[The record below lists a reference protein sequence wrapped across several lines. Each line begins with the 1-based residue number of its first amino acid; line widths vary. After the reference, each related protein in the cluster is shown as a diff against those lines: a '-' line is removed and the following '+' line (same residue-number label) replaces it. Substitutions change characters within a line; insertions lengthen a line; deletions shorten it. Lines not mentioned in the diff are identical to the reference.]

1 MTRHVVSRLG
11 ALALTLVFLMLSTA
25 LFFSFDP
32 GTNEEPMKKA
42 AAMQTWPSGTIM
54 VNVTDNVGRPL
65 TGATVKTW
73 GDGTSWQN
81 QTADSGTVVLTNL
94 TAGESGSPVTYQ
106 LNASAGGYRDSYQ
119 ETVYLIE
126 NETAY
131 VDLVVYGGYIQ
142 GTVKTISGGSP
153 IPVTGANVTI
163 TPLGYSANVT
173 PADGYYQLAGI
184 PANTYSVIANASGY
198 VLGSLQDVVVPL
210 EGSVTRDFILISQNG
225 SISGHVY
232 VYRANQQLSP
242 LNNTNVSVQVG
253 SVTLTVSSGSDGSY
267 NITNIPEGIYT
278 VTASKDG
285 FFSNSSVDIL
295 VTRGNMT
302 AGVDFNLTEKPTR
315 LYGIV
320 KSGSFLLVGVNIS
333 VVGTE
338 FYSISGIDGNFE
350 IRNLTA
356 GTYTVLASRT
366 GYYTKTIESVAI
378 PAGGETQLEVNL
390 TVMPGSLLQGTVIA
404 GDSNSPLSGVLI
416 TIIGENKNTL
426 STYTNINGEFVFPGL
441 TEGNYTIQFEK
452 EGYRPLEI
460 GHLDVRENDTTNHR
474 FLMNPLRRGVGEG
487 FIFGFDMA
495 HSMMI
500 LALFLTIVILAV
512 AVYLRIRTFQAPE
525 SAPAV
530 YDEAEEEAEK
540 EGERTEDAETS
551 EKSSEAPDSQEQKVR
566 KIKKS
571 GE

>member
-1 MTRHVVSRLG
+1 MTRRVVSMLG

-32 GTNEEPMKKA
+32 GTNEEPVKKA
-42 AAMQTWPSGTIM
+42 AAMQTWPSGTLI
-54 VNVTDNVGRPL
+54 VNVTDDVGRPL

-73 GDGTSWQN
+73 GDGISWQN
-81 QTADSGTVVLTNL
+81 LTAINGTVALTNL

-119 ETVYLIE
+119 ATVDLIE

-131 VDLVVYGGYIQ
+131 IDLTVYGGFIQ
-142 GTVKTISGGSP
+142 GTVTTISGGSP
-153 IPVTGANVTI
+153 KPVTGANVTI
-163 TPLGYSANVT
+163 TPLGYSADVS
-173 PADGYYQLAGI
+173 PADGFYQLAGI
-184 PANTYSVIANASGY
+184 PANTYSVTANASGY
-198 VLGSLQDVVVPL
+198 VPSSLQAIVVPL
-210 EGSVTRDFILISQNG
+210 GGSVTKHFVLISQNG

-232 VYRANQQLSP
+232 CADDFSP
-242 LNNTNVSVQVG
+242 LDNTNVSVQVG

-267 NITNIPEGIYT
+267 NITNIPEGIYSL
-278 VTASKDG
+278 TASKDG
-285 FFSNSSVDIL
+285 FFSNTSVDIR
-295 VTRGNMT
+295 VTRGNVT

-338 FYSISGIDGNFE
+338 FYSISGIDGNFA
-350 IRNLTA
+350 IWNLTA

-366 GYYTKTIESVAI
+366 GYSPKTIEGIMI

-390 TVMPGSLLQGTVIA
+390 TAMPGSLLQGTVIA
-404 GDSNSPLSGVLI
+404 RDSNSPLSGVLI
-416 TIIGENKNTL
+416 TIIAENKNTQ

-441 TEGNYTIQFEK
+441 MDGNYTIQFEK
-452 EGYRPLEI
+452 DGYRPLEI
-460 GHLDVRENDTTNHR
+460 GQLEVRENDTTNHR
-474 FLMNPLRRGVGEG
+474 FFMNPLRRGVGEG

-530 YDEAEEEAEK
+530 YDEAEEEVKK
-540 EGERTEDAETS
+540 EGEQTEDAETA
-551 EKSSEAPDSQEQKVR
+551 EESSEAPDSQEKKVR
-566 KIKKS
+566 KIKKG

>member
-1 MTRHVVSRLG
+1 MPRHVVSKLG
-11 ALALTLVFLMLSTA
+11 AQTLTLVLLMLSTA

-32 GTNEEPMKKA
+32 GTNEEPVKKA
-42 AAMQTWPSGTIM
+42 AAMQTWPSGTII
-54 VNVTDNVGRPL
+54 VNVTDDVGRPL
-65 TGATVKTW
+65 VGATVKTW
-73 GDGTSWQN
+73 GDGVSWQN
-81 QTADSGTVVLTNL
+81 QTAEGGTVVLTNL
-94 TAGESGSPVTYQ
+94 TAGESGSPVSYQ
-106 LNASAGGYRDSYQ
+106 LNATAGGYRDSYQ
-119 ETVYLIE
+119 ETVDLIE

-131 VDLVVYGGYIQ
+131 VDLVVYGGFIQ
-142 GTVKTISGGSP
+142 GTVTTISGGSP
-153 IPVTGANVTI
+153 MPVTGANVTI
-163 TPLGYSANVT
+163 SPLGYSTDVSPT
-173 PADGYYQLAGI
+173 DGFYQLAGI
-184 PANTYSVIANASGY
+184 PANTYSVTANASGY
-198 VLGSLQDVVVPL
+198 VPSSLQNVVVSL
-210 EGSVTRDFILISQNG
+210 GASVTKHFILISQNG

-232 VYRANQQLSP
+232 RADQLTP

-267 NITNIPEGIYT
+267 NITNIPEGTYSLI
-278 VTASKDG
+278 ASKDG
-285 FFSNSSVDIL
+285 FFSNSSIDVP

-302 AGVDFNLTEKPTR
+302 TGVDFNLTEKPTR

-338 FYSISGIDGNFE
+338 FYSISGVDGNFE

-356 GTYTVLASRT
+356 GTYMVLASRT
-366 GYYTKTIESVAI
+366 GYYPKTIENVVI
-378 PAGGETQLEVNL
+378 PAGGETQLDVNL
-390 TVMPGSLLQGTVIA
+390 TVMPGSLLQGNVIA

-416 TIIGENKNTL
+416 TIIGEDKNTL
-426 STYTNINGEFVFPGL
+426 STYTNINGEFVFPAL

-460 GHLDVRENDTTNHR
+460 GHLEVRENDTTNHR

-540 EGERTEDAETS
+540 EGEETEDAETA
-551 EKSSEAPDSQEQKVR
+551 EEPSEASDSQEKRVR

>member
-1 MTRHVVSRLG
+1 MTRRVISRLG

-32 GTNEEPMKKA
+32 GTNEEPVKKA
-42 AAMQTWPSGTIM
+42 TALQTWPSGTII
-54 VNVTDNVGRPL
+54 VNVTDDVGRPL
-65 TGATVKTW
+65 VGATVKTW
-73 GDGTSWQN
+73 GDGISWQN
-81 QTADSGTVVLTNL
+81 QSAANGMVVLTNL

-106 LNASAGGYRDSYQ
+106 LNATAGGYRDSYSQ
-119 ETVYLIE
+119 TIDLIE

-131 VDLVVYGGYIQ
+131 VDLVVYGGFIQ
-142 GTVKTISGGSP
+142 GTVTTISGGSP
-153 IPVTGANVTI
+153 MPVTGANVTI
-163 TPLGYSANVT
+163 TPLGYSTDVSPT
-173 PADGYYQLAGI
+173 DGSYQLAGI
-184 PANTYSVIANASGY
+184 PANTYSVTANASGY
-198 VLGSLQDVVVPL
+198 VLSSIQDVVVPL
-210 EGSVTRDFILISQNG
+210 GGSVTKHFILISQNG

-232 VYRANQQLSP
+232 RANQLSP
-242 LNNTNVSVQVG
+242 LNNTNVSVRVG

-278 VTASKDG
+278 LTASKDG
-285 FFSNSSVDIL
+285 FFSNTSVDIR
-295 VTRGNMT
+295 VTKGNMT
-302 AGVDFNLTEKPTR
+302 AGVDFNLTEKSTR

-320 KSGSFLLVGVNIS
+320 KSGSLLLVGVNIS

-338 FYSISGIDGNFE
+338 FYNISGIDGNFE
-350 IRNLTA
+350 IMNLTA

-366 GYYTKTIESVAI
+366 GYYPKTIEDVAI

-390 TVMPGSLLQGTVIA
+390 TAMPGSLLQGTVIA

-416 TIIGENKNTL
+416 TIIGENKDTL

-530 YDEAEEEAEK
+530 YDEAEEEPEK
-540 EGERTEDAETS
+540 EGERTEDAETA
-551 EKSSEAPDSQEQKVR
+551 EESSEDSDSQKRKVKR
-566 KIKKS
+566 IKKS

>member
-1 MTRHVVSRLG
+1 MASNFVKDTRILAFALVLLMLASG
-11 ALALTLVFLMLSTA
+11 ALAVLLRPETDSVQVVKELQLYYPT
-25 LFFSFDP
+25 
-32 GTNEEPMKKA
+32 T
-42 AAMQTWPSGTIM
+42 
-54 VNVTDNVGRPL
+54 VNVTVTDNVGRPIPFAL
-65 TGATVKTW
+65 VKVIGNSSSWQTGA
-73 GDGTSWQN
+73 DGTVLVTQLFAEETGTQYSFWANKTGYLNSTSDACTAYAN
-81 QTADSGTVVLTNL
+81 QTVNITLTLQGGTIIGTVLSS
-94 TAGESGSPVTYQ
+94 SGPIDNATVSISSLGYVANASRADGSYQ
-106 LNASAGGYRDSYQ
+106 LNGVPGGTLS
-119 ETVYLIE
+119 
-126 NETAY
+126 
-131 VDLVVYGGYIQ
+131 
-142 GTVKTISGGSP
+142 
-153 IPVTGANVTI
+153 I
-163 TPLGYSANVT
+163 T
-173 PADGYYQLAGI
+173 
-184 PANTYSVIANASGY
+184 ANASGY
-198 VLGSLQDVVVPL
+198 VPESKDVKLSVGGSSLANFV
-210 EGSVTRDFILISQNG
+210 LISQNG
-225 SISGHVY
+225 SISGHIFH
-232 VYRANQQLSP
+232 AASGEP

-253 SVTLTVSSGSDGSY
+253 SITLTVSSGSDGSY

-295 VTRGNMT
+295 VTRGSMT
-302 AGVDFNLTEKPTR
+302 AGVDFNLAEKPTR

-356 GTYTVLASRT
+356 GTHTVLASRT
-366 GYYTKTIESVAI
+366 GYYPKTIENVVI

-416 TIIGENKNTL
+416 TIIGENKDTL

-460 GHLDVRENDTTNHR
+460 GHLEVRENDTTSR
-474 FLMNPLRRGVGEG
+474 SFPMNPLRRGVGEG

-540 EGERTEDAETS
+540 EGEQTEDSKTA

-566 KIKKS
+566 RIKKS

>member
-1 MTRHVVSRLG
+1 MTRHLISKLG
-11 ALALTLVFLMLSTA
+11 VLALTLVFLLLSTA
-25 LFFSFDP
+25 LMLSFDQE
-32 GTNEEPMKKA
+32 TNEEPVNKA
-42 AAMQTWPSGTIM
+42 ASMQTWPSGTII

-65 TGATVKTW
+65 AGATVKTW
-73 GDGTSWQN
+73 GDGISWQN
-81 QTADSGTVVLTNL
+81 LTATNGTVMLTDL
-94 TAGESGSPVTYQ
+94 TAGEVGSPVTYQ
-106 LNASAGGYRDSYQ
+106 LNASAAGYRDSYQ
-119 ETVYLIE
+119 QAVDLLE

-131 VDLVVYGGYIQ
+131 VDLVVYGGFIQ
-142 GTVKTISGGSP
+142 GTVTTISGGVSM
-153 IPVTGANVTI
+153 PVVGANVTI
-163 TPLGYSANVT
+163 TTLGYSTNVSPT
-173 PADGYYQLAGI
+173 DGFYQLAGI
-184 PANTYSVIANASGY
+184 PANTYSVTANASGY
-198 VLGSLQDVVVPL
+198 VPSSLQDVVVPL
-210 EGSVTRDFILISQNG
+210 GGSVTKHFILISQNG

-232 VYRANQQLSP
+232 RVDELIP
-242 LNNTNVSVQVG
+242 LNNTNVSVLVG

-267 NITNIPEGIYT
+267 NLTNIPEGIYSL
-278 VTASKDG
+278 TASKDG
-285 FFSNSSVDIL
+285 FFSNTNADIR

-333 VVGTE
+333 VVGTNL
-338 FYSISGIDGNFE
+338 YNISGIDGNFE

-356 GTYTVLASRT
+356 GTYTILASRT
-366 GYYTKTIESVAI
+366 GYNPRTIEGVVI
-378 PAGGETQLEVNL
+378 PAGGETQLDVNL

-404 GDSNSPLSGVLI
+404 ADSDSPLSGVLI
-416 TIIGENKNTL
+416 TIIGENKNTM

-441 TEGNYTIQFEK
+441 TDGNYTIQFEK

-460 GHLDVRENDTTNHR
+460 GNLEVRENDTTNHR
-474 FLMNPLRRGVGEG
+474 FLMNPLRNGVGEG

-500 LALFLTIVILAV
+500 LALFLTIVILAA

-540 EGERTEDAETS
+540 EGEPAEDAEKAKES
-551 EKSSEAPDSQEQKVR
+551 LEAPSSQEPKVR
-566 KIKKS
+566 KIKKN
-571 GE
+571 GD

>member
-1 MTRHVVSRLG
+1 MTRRVTSKLG

-25 LFFSFDP
+25 LSLCFDQ
-32 GTNEEPMKKA
+32 GTNEPVKKA
-42 AAMQTWPSGTIM
+42 TAMQTWPSGTLI
-54 VNVTDNVGRPL
+54 VNVTDDVGRPL
-65 TGATVKTW
+65 IGATVKTW
-73 GDGTSWQN
+73 GDSISWQN
-81 QTADSGTVVLTNL
+81 LTAINGTVVLTNL

-106 LNASAGGYRDSYQ
+106 LNASAIGYRDSYP
-119 ETVYLIE
+119 TAVDVTE

-131 VDLVVYGGYIQ
+131 VDLMVYGGFIQ
-142 GTVKTISGGSP
+142 GTVTTVSGGVS
-153 IPVTGANVTI
+153 IPVIGANVTI
-163 TPLGYSANVT
+163 TPLGYSANVSPT
-173 PADGYYQLAGI
+173 DGFYQLAGI
-184 PANTYSVIANASGY
+184 PANTYSVTANASGY
-198 VLGSLQDVVVPL
+198 VPSSLQTVVVPL
-210 EGSVTRDFILISQNG
+210 GGSVTRHFVLISQNG

-232 VYRANQQLSP
+232 RADKVPPSP

-253 SVTLTVSSGSDGSY
+253 SVTLTVGSGSDGSY
-267 NITNIPEGIYT
+267 SITNIPEGIYSL
-278 VTASKDG
+278 TASKDG
-285 FFSNSSVDIL
+285 FFSNTSVDVK

-338 FYSISGIDGNFE
+338 YYNISGIDGNFE

-356 GTYTVLASRT
+356 GTYAVLASRT
-366 GYYTKTIESVAI
+366 GYYAKTMEGIVI

-390 TVMPGSLLQGTVIA
+390 TAMPGSLLQGTVIA

-416 TIIGENKNTL
+416 TIISGNKNTL

-441 TEGNYTIQFEK
+441 EEGNYTIQFKK
-452 EGYRPLEI
+452 EGYQPLEI
-460 GHLDVRENDTTNHR
+460 GHLEVRENDTTSHS
-474 FLMNPLRRGVGEG
+474 FPMNPLRRGVGEG

-512 AVYLRIRTFQAPE
+512 AVYLRMRTFQAPE

-530 YDEAEEEAEK
+530 YDEAEEEGEM
-540 EGERTEDAETS
+540 EGERTQNAETN
-551 EKSSEAPDSQEQKVR
+551 EKSSEAPNSQEQNVR
-566 KIKKS
+566 NIKKS
-571 GE
+571 GD